1 MLVYM
6 CACRLRLCVRS
17 GLRLRLTHHLSR
29 PPPHHHALPGR
40 MPPVRWW
47 FLAPGQDARA
57 SAGPLSAVDWRGLAL
72 LALLG
77 PDCGWGAFGSPGPGP
92 VRPGMVGCR
101 WSLRACRH
109 GTLGRLHC
117 GCRRS
122 RLGLSSAL
130 FWVEAAVV
138 PAVVLLGV
146 PCPGGLWMLG
156 PGSFP
161 CLLHALREGCCSPHT
176 LLNIYMEE
184 PYEHKRA
191 HTHRCTL
198 KHSHWC
204 KNRCSQTHCLD
215 LLLLQN
221 LFCNISYVCCSITF
235 NIRIYCDLY
244 RCWLLLQ
251 SFDVVF
257 GCFLFVSRY
266 RSKLFFFF
274 FVFFFGFFWG
284 FFFFSLPLSLYPP
297 FSFFLSSLPLLCWL
311 SPQPFFLFFYFSFLL
326 SSFSLLF
333 SLSPGLVC
341 HSVVK

>member
-29 PPPHHHALPGR
+29 PPPHHHALPVEDAAGALVISRAGAGCSGERRPTLGGR
-40 MPPVRWW
+40 
-47 FLAPGQDARA
+47 L
-57 SAGPLSAVDWRGLAL
+57 AGPGPTGLAGPRL
-72 LALLG
+72 WGGGPLG
-77 PDCGWGAFGSPGPGP
+77 LRAQGP

-122 RLGLSSAL
+122 RLRPSSAL

-146 PCPGGLWMLG
+146 PCPGGLWMFG
-156 PGSFP
+156 ARVFSMPAS
-161 CLLHALREGCCSPHT
+161 CLAGWGCCSPHT

-204 KNRCSQTHCLD
+204 KNRCSQTHIVL
-215 LLLLQN
+215 
-221 LFCNISYVCCSITF
+221 ICC
-235 NIRIYCDLY
+235 
-244 RCWLLLQ
+244 
-251 SFDVVF
+251 
-257 GCFLFVSRY
+257 CFKTYFVI
-266 RSKLFFFF
+266 
-274 FVFFFGFFWG
+274 
-284 FFFFSLPLSLYPP
+284 
-297 FSFFLSSLPLLCWL
+297 
-311 SPQPFFLFFYFSFLL
+311 
-326 SSFSLLF
+326 
-333 SLSPGLVC
+333 LVMC
-341 HSVVK
+341 AAQ

>member
-29 PPPHHHALPGR
+29 PPPHHHALPVEDAAGALVISRAGAGCSGERRPTLGGR
-40 MPPVRWW
+40 
-47 FLAPGQDARA
+47 L
-57 SAGPLSAVDWRGLAL
+57 AGPGPTGLA
-72 LALLG
+72 G
-77 PDCGWGAFGSPGPGP
+77 PRLWGGGAFGSPGQGP

-122 RLGLSSAL
+122 AFGLSSAL

-146 PCPGGLWMLG
+146 PCPGGLWMFG
-156 PGSFP
+156 ARVFSMPAS
-161 CLLHALREGCCSPHT
+161 CLAGWGCCSPHT

-204 KNRCSQTHCLD
+204 KNRCSQTHIVL
-215 LLLLQN
+215 
-221 LFCNISYVCCSITF
+221 ICC
-235 NIRIYCDLY
+235 
-244 RCWLLLQ
+244 
-251 SFDVVF
+251 
-257 GCFLFVSRY
+257 CF
-266 RSKLFFFF
+266 KLI
-274 FVFFFGFFWG
+274 
-284 FFFFSLPLSLYPP
+284 L
-297 FSFFLSSLPLLCWL
+297 
-311 SPQPFFLFFYFSFLL
+311 
-326 SSFSLLF
+326 
-333 SLSPGLVC
+333 
-341 HSVVK
+341 